1 MFDWAALMF
10 LILSAYS
17 NFTSTNF
24 VLIFKNARVKT
35 KTVCSTLKAPRG
47 LLVLA
52 CSAPVRVA

>member
-1 MFDWAALMF
+1 MF
-10 LILSAYS
+10 LILSAFG
-17 NFTSTNF
+17 NFNSRHF
-24 VLIFKNARVKT
+24 VLIFKNSRVKT